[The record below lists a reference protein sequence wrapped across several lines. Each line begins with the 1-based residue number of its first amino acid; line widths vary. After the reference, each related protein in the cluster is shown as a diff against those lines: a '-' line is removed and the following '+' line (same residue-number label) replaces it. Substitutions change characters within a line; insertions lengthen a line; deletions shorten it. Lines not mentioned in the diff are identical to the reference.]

1 MYLKNIH
8 IIGTVFSAVLG
19 VLLHFAYDLSG
30 GSDFVAIF
38 SAVNESTWE
47 HLKLLYFPVV
57 IFAVAE
63 YFLYGKNTVG
73 FWASK
78 TIALLA
84 SMLLIVVGFYTYTGV
99 FGESVSAINIML
111 FIASVVLNYYLSY
124 SFIELNAFENPS
136 LNKASIFVLILLF
149 VCFWVFTFYPPL
161 INLFRDPVSGGF
173 GI

>member
-1 MYLKNIH
+1 MNLKTIH
-8 IIGTVFSAVLG
+8 LIGTVFTVVLG

-30 GSDFVAIF
+30 GGDFVAIF

-63 YFLYGKNTVG
+63 YFIYGKNTVG

-78 TIALLA
+78 TIALIA
-84 SMLLIVVGFYTYTGV
+84 SLLLIVVGFYTYTGV
-99 FGESVSAINIML
+99 LGESVSVVNIML
-111 FIASVVLNYYLSY
+111 FIVAAVLNYYLSY
-124 SFIELNAFENPS
+124 SFIEINAFENTS
-136 LNKASIFVLILLF
+136 LNRACILILIILF
-149 VCFWVFTFYPPL
+149 ICFWIFTFYPPL

>member
-1 MYLKNIH
+1 MSIKNIH
-8 IIGTVFSAVLG
+8 ITGAVISAVLG
-19 VLLHFAYDLSG
+19 VLLHFAYDFFG
-30 GSDFVAIF
+30 GLDFVAIF

-57 IFAVAE
+57 LLAIAE
-63 YFLYGKNTVG
+63 YFIYGKNTAG

-78 TIALLA
+78 TIALVV
-84 SMLLIVVGFYTYTGV
+84 SMLSIVTVFYTYTGV
-99 FGESVSAINIML
+99 LGENVSVINIML
-111 FIASVVLNYYLSY
+111 FLAAVVLNYYLSY

-136 LNKASIFVLILLF
+136 LNRASVFVLILLF
-149 VCFWVFTFYPPL
+149 ICFWVFTFYPPL